1 MRGTIRIIACPPGEA
16 PQAVREAWIGLEL
29 PLLPGRLGHR
39 RGWLTTG
46 VVSGPRTWWRRVI
59 GILTGR
65 VQAHSGYAV
74 NGLEAIKVLAL
85 KDPHAATW
93 WRDNCGHLLDGK
105 RHLVFPLEVCQEC
118 Q

>member
-1 MRGTIRIIACPPGEA
+1 MRGTIRIIARPPGEA

-29 PLLPGRLGHR
+29 PLPPGRSGHR

-59 GILTGR
+59 SILTGR
-65 VQAHSGYAV
+65 V
-74 NGLEAIKVLAL
+74 
-85 KDPHAATW
+85 
-93 WRDNCGHLLDGK
+93 C
-105 RHLVFPLEVCQEC
+105 HLVFPAEVCQEC